1 MSENRSPSVLEMLL
15 RSRRGVLM
23 YLGALLLPL
32 EFVGAV
38 SRGNAVLAA
47 IFGCLTV
54 VMWIELAASRGAN
67 VEALRWIEWPAVVAF
82 VVLYLYY
89 VVFRWRDFLR
99 DGF

>member
-1 MSENRSPSVLEMLL
+1 
-15 RSRRGVLM
+15 M